1 MIADRSHGL
10 PLYPDLAVMRVLAI
24 RRAGRTPE
32 PADFDADFPA
42 LVARALRDLTPE
54 KAARR

>member
-10 PLYPDLAVMRVLAI
+10 PLYLYLDLAVMRVLAI
-24 RRAGRTPE
+24 HRTGRTPQ
-32 PADFDADFPA
+32 PTDFPA